1 MKIDMEDKHLDRY
14 DELVNLI
21 TEEVEIEG
29 KKYLLKEE
37 FDKFFVKS
45 NKAAGTRIRL
55 IMQMIKRLSQEVR
68 NDVQNFKK
76 EID

>member
-55 IMQMIKRLSQEVR
+55 IMQMTKRLSQEIR